1 MKPLRILADD
11 LTGALD
17 CAAAF
22 GAGVPVHL
30 GHPATQSQDVI
41 DVDIDI
47 VATATRD
54 VPPTELATLL
64 EPSLGWMRGAGVAFK
79 KIDSLLRGNTFD
91 EVDWLARQG
100 GFNGVALVPA
110 FPAQNRITK
119 QGQQWWCKPDGSV
132 DPVAES
138 ITHSLQARGWHIETG
153 RNAPTSQSAAAAWI
167 PDVLNDHDLDTVADF
182 ALKNTGWLW
191 CGSAGLAHALARRLP
206 ARPPAAIS
214 TPETGQIVF
223 ISASHHT
230 VTREQWRVLRSSP
243 FPAMYFSGEDLHTLN
258 SGSLNH
264 PLLIDL
270 SSEAPLSAA
279 QATSLLQAQTKV
291 IAQHAQRPRALVVV
305 GGDTLLALCRAVG
318 ANSLVSETA
327 LDRTGWG
334 CARLSGG
341 AWDGVLCHTRSGAF
355 GAANDLLDVM
365 ELLEKNFS

>member
-30 GHPATQSQDVI
+30 GHPAMESQSTI
-41 DVDIDI
+41 AIDI

-64 EPSLGWMRGAGVAFK
+64 EPSLSWLRGAEVAFK

-100 GFNGVALVPA
+100 GFQGVAMVPA
-110 FPAQNRITK
+110 FPAQHRITK
-119 QGQQWWCKPDGSV
+119 QGQQWWRKPDGSV

-138 ITHSLQARGWHIETG
+138 ISHSLQARGWRIETG
-153 RNAPTSQSAAAAWI
+153 HNPPNLQSEATVWI
-167 PDVLNDHDLDTVADF
+167 PDVLTDQDLDAVAEF
-182 ALKNTGWLW
+182 ALHTTGWLW

-206 ARPPAAIS
+206 ARPPAAIDV
-214 TPETGQIVF
+214 PATGQIVF
-223 ISASHHT
+223 VSASHHT
-230 VTREQWRVLRSSP
+230 VTREQWRVLRSSS

-258 SGSLNH
+258 SGSINH

-279 QATSLLQAQTKV
+279 QAATLLRAQCRV
-291 IAQHAQRPRALVVV
+291 IADYVSRPRALVVV
-305 GGDTLLALCRAVG
+305 GGDTLLALCRALG
-318 ANSLVSETA
+318 ANSLISETA
-327 LDRTGWG
+327 LDRSGWG

-341 AWDGVLCHTRSGAF
+341 AWDGLVCHTRSGAF
-355 GAANDLLDVM
+355 GAANDLLEVM
-365 ELLEKNFS
+365 NLLEKNFS